1 MLPRTRSNH
10 MDACPFCDRS
20 TVEGRIIAETGLM
33 MAFPTNIPITPGH
46 TLIVPKRHAATFDD
60 LSLQEKISLEQMRG
74 AIVGALAKTMGAQG
88 FNYAW
93 NEGAVAGQSVPH
105 FHLHIVPRT
114 AGDAGVL
121 GYEPREF
128 LYRPGSRN
136 ESPEAELAEVAQQLR
151 EAL

>member
-1 MLPRTRSNH
+1 

-20 TVEGRIIAETGLM
+20 TVGERIIVETGLM

-74 AIVGALAKTMGAQG
+74 EIVGALTKAMGAQG

-93 NEGAVAGQSVPH
+93 NEGSVAGQSVPH

-114 AGDAGVL
+114 VGDAGVL

-136 ESPEAELAEVAQQLR
+136 VSPETELRDVAQQLR